1 MTFPTHANHLA
12 FSRNGTVA
20 HIITGVSGWYP
31 GMALTTEC
39 GVQRAD
45 VSIRTVTQ
53 ATVPATACKRCLH
66 ILGWD
71 L

>member
-12 FSRNGTVA
+12 FRDGSPVL

-31 GMALTTEC
+31 GMVLTTEC
-39 GVQRAD
+39 GIKRE

-53 ATVPATACKRCLH
+53 DAVPATTCKRCLH